1 MLHLLI
7 TQNRDEIIR
16 RCRAKVQARQ
26 TSAQAPA
33 ELTTGVSRF
42 LDQLVDT
49 LRRRLTSSPEMDES
63 AGRHGRERSLQGFT
77 ASQVVHDYGNVCQA
91 VTELAVETGAPI
103 SADDFRMLNR
113 CLDDAIASAVTEHGR
128 ERLQTV
134 VAAASSQEDER
145 VAFLAHEIRNLVN
158 TATLAFEVL
167 KTGQVGVGGN
177 TGSVLERSL
186 SGLRHLVTQSV
197 TDVRLRH
204 SSQDHVPVVI
214 ADLVEELGAAAQL
227 EADDRGI
234 GLTVRTGQP
243 GVVVVADRR
252 ILAAV
257 IVNLLQNAL
266 KFTRPRSH
274 VRLET
279 SSTAERVRVDV
290 SDECGGLTGGET
302 IDLFEPYTQN
312 NADRSGLGLGL
323 AFSRWGAVVNRG
335 QLSVRN
341 VADHGCV
348 FTVDLPRHC

>member
-1 MLHLLI
+1 MLHVLI
-7 TQNRDEIIR
+7 TQNRHEIIR
-16 RCRAKVQARQ
+16 RCQAKVEARH
-26 TSAQAPA
+26 TPAQAPA

-49 LRRRLTSSPEMDES
+49 LQRRLTSSSEMDAS
-63 AGRHGRERSLQGFT
+63 ASRHGRERSLQGFT
-77 ASQVVHDYGNVCQA
+77 ASQVVHDYGNVCQSI
-91 VTELAVETGAPI
+91 TELAVETGAPI

-128 ERLQTV
+128 DRLQAV
-134 VAAASSQEDER
+134 VAAASSQEEER

-177 TGSVLERSL
+177 TGGVLERSL
-186 SGLRHLVTQSV
+186 AGLRHLVTQSV

-204 SSQDHVPVVI
+204 SAQDHAPVLV
-214 ADLVEELGAAAQL
+214 ADLVEELGAAAKL
-227 EADDRGI
+227 EANDRGI

-243 GVVVVADRR
+243 GVMVVADRR

-257 IVNLLQNAL
+257 LVNLLQNAL
-266 KFTRPRSH
+266 KFTRPHSQ
-274 VRLET
+274 VILET

-290 SDECGGLTGGET
+290 SDECGGLTTGDAS
-302 IDLFEPYTQN
+302 DLFEPYTQR

-323 AFSRWGAVVNRG
+323 SFSRWGAGVNRG
-335 QLSVRN
+335 QLTVRN
-341 VADHGCV
+341 IVDHGCV
-348 FTVDLPRHC
+348 FTVELPRHC